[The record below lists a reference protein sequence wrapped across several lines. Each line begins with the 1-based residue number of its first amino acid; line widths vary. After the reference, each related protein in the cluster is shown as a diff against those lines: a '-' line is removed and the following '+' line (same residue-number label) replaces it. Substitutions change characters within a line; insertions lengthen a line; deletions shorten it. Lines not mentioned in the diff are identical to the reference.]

1 MPFVIH
7 VHNEAGV
14 LVAQARGTGTLAALC
29 GLAALVGATSERSG
43 ERRVVLDLLDV
54 AIELAFTDHLQLGS
68 YVARQ
73 LQHVERVASLVPD
86 RYRTGTSE
94 KAAQKGGLLL
104 RTFTDRD
111 AAFAWVREASDT

>member
-1 MPFVIH
+1 
-7 VHNEAGV
+7 
-14 LVAQARGTGTLAALC
+14 
-29 GLAALVGATSERSG
+29 
-43 ERRVVLDLLDV
+43 VVLDLLDV

-68 YVARQ
+68 YVAQQ